1 MDPPEEPRR
10 SFPERR
16 SGSSRRQALRKFS
29 RAFRGWASSVRFRS
43 GTGTTGIR
51 ASAPGVGSASS
62 RATRATAGCVDQ
74 YSPPSR
80 GSAIS
85 RRAAGHRL
93 EAPAA
98 REEEL
103 EIPPW
108 AAVSARNVG
117 SSPCGCDT
125 AQARRSCNGLL
136 RDQGRYPRQPY
147 FRSYRSL
154 QSCCFVPTPGAPR
167 RLFRHADERD
177 FVRGEGSSWRDRH
190 HAGIRSRCQ
199 VVSAVFINKSVKY
212 GKPLAEILIWDCGT
226 GGLLSKNFKSD

>member
-1 MDPPEEPRR
+1 MDLPEEPRR
-10 SFPERR
+10 SFPGRR

-62 RATRATAGCVDQ
+62 RAIRATAGCVDQ

-80 GSAIS
+80 GSATS
-85 RRAAGHRL
+85 RRVAGRRL

-108 AAVSARNVG
+108 AADSADTGGN
-117 SSPCGCDT
+117 SPCGCDT
-125 AQARRSCNGLL
+125 ARARRSYNGLL
-136 RDQGRYPRQPY
+136 RGRGRYPRPPC

-154 QSCCFVPTPGAPR
+154 LSYYFGPTPVLLADYSGMRMRGTSYVGKAAAGAT
-167 RLFRHADERD
+167 
-177 FVRGEGSSWRDRH
+177 VIMGE
-190 HAGIRSRCQ
+190 
-199 VVSAVFINKSVKY
+199 SAPGVK
-212 GKPLAEILIWDCGT
+212 
-226 GGLLSKNFKSD
+226 